1 MAKSTSKKRKVI
13 VDTSGEAHIN
23 ASFNN
28 IIISITNL
36 KGEVISWSSAGKMGF
51 RGSKKNTPFAAQT
64 AAEDAAKIA
73 HDAGVR
79 RIKVLVKG
87 PGNGRES
94 AIRTLHNN
102 GLEVSEIIDVT
113 PMPHNGCRPPKRRRV
128 KLIEFKWQDTED
140 QKQKYLESSVNHYL
154 VRIVL

>member
-13 VDTSGEAHIN
+13 VDASGEAHIN

-102 GLEVSEIIDVT
+102 GLEVSEIVDIT

-128 KLIEFKWQDTED
+128 
-140 QKQKYLESSVNHYL
+140 
-154 VRIVL
+154 